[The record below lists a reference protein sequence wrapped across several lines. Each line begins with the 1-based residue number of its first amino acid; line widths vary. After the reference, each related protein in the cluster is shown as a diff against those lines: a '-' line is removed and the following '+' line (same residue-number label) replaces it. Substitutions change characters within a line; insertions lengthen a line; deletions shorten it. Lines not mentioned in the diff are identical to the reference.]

1 MHSVLQHYTQTQI
14 EKASGIKCIVTDVD
28 GVLTDGG
35 ITYDNQGSEYKK
47 FNAKDGLIVGFLR
60 AAGFKVGAITG
71 RSSAIVEGRSRE
83 LKFDFLYQD
92 AEDKLEPFE
101 EIKIKFNLTNQE
113 IAYIGDDI
121 LDLPLIVQSGLG
133 VAPADAHNY
142 IQKQADLITMA
153 KGGEGVFREV
163 ADLLLASQGKL
174 ETVVNKYGE
183 IRTPG

>member
-35 ITYDNQGSEYKK
+35 ITYDNQGFEYKK

-92 AEDKLEPFE
+92 AKDKLEPFE

-142 IQKQADLITMA
+142 IPVSDQSDGIKRQGFEVHLQPWRHVQLA
-153 KGGEGVFREV
+153 KPHARRSRS
-163 ADLLLASQGKL
+163 ANSIW
-174 ETVVNKYGE
+174 T
-183 IRTPG
+183 